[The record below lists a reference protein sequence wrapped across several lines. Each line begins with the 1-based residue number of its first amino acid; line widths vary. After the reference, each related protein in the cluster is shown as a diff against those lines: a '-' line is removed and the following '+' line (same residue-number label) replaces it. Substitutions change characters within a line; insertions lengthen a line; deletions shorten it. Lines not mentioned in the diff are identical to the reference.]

1 VIHKASANIDHYAD
15 IPSIIKSKLAELFL
29 LIAEEEQHIER
40 RRQRLAAL
48 PDFEPYSAY
57 SRLDRLNRGFITSQ

>member
-1 VIHKASANIDHYAD
+1 MIHKASANIDHYAE

-48 PDFEPYSAY
+48 PDFEPYSA
-57 SRLDRLNRGFITSQ
+57 